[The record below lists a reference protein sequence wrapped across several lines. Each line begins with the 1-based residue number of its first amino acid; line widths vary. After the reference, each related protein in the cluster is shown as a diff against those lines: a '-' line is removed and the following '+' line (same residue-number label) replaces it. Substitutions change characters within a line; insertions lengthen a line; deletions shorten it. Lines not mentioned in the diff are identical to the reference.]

1 MNMKDF
7 GRCFLEAIRTTCKGQ
22 KDNSLQKEKEGS
34 MVKVSFHIGNDEMCL
49 MGSKSA
55 MQSVA
60 GFLER
65 LSVRIRDSTDRQNL

>member
-1 MNMKDF
+1 MKKYGECLKKALKTYFDKK
-7 GRCFLEAIRTTCKGQ
+7 EEE
-22 KDNSLQKEKEGS
+22 SLKEEKLI
-34 MVKVSFHIGNDEMCL
+34 KVSLKIGKDEMYL

-65 LSVRIRDSTDRQNL
+65 LSVRIRDSTVR

>member
-1 MNMKDF
+1 MNMKKYGECLKKALKTYFDKK
-7 GRCFLEAIRTTCKGQ
+7 EEE
-22 KDNSLQKEKEGS
+22 SLKEEKLI
-34 MVKVSFHIGNDEMCL
+34 KVSLKIGKDEMYL

-65 LSVRIRDSTDRQNL
+65 LSVRIRDSTDR